1 VEATESLER
10 FLRAVHE
17 DPWPDQDLIRRS
29 LARAENMGKSD
40 SSKVTARSLYH
51 ALRTPLCV
59 WNCQFDRMTRLIT
72 LGMHLDG
79 NNFGECTTRAIQ
91 AFEPNPLW
99 ERRFLEIR
107 RACYT
112 AMHNP
117 QAKQARRDLDEF
129 INGEAFT
136 ADVSA
141 LTKVLKSRSSDK
153 TFGAYSIET
162 RPTDLRR

>member
-1 VEATESLER
+1 
-10 FLRAVHE
+10 
-17 DPWPDQDLIRRS
+17 
-29 LARAENMGKSD
+29 
-40 SSKVTARSLYH
+40 
-51 ALRTPLCV
+51 
-59 WNCQFDRMTRLIT
+59 
-72 LGMHLDG
+72 MHVDG
-79 NNFGECTTRAIQ
+79 NNLGDYTSRAIE
-91 AFEPNPLW
+91 AFEPNVLW

-112 AMHNP
+112 ALHNP

-141 LTKVLKSRSSDK
+141 LTKVLKSRPSDT